1 MSALGFMTLGSDLK
15 DAACFATVDPQYAKH
30 GTPARMADGRV
41 MTDYRPRCY
50 QYPTLAAA
58 ELGDNGV
65 RQQMTDGALQ
75 LMSQARE
82 LNNRKVTS
90 QTCVDTM
97 LPDLYKRVCTW
108 KGCKTVPGNYQG
120 LGVGRVYIPELYRT
134 ASAPQALSDAT
145 IPRLPG
151 TFPRRP
157 PPVGSQCASD
167 DPERAFA
174 WKGDAAKYGSA
185 AASHPYSAPRS

>member
-1 MSALGFMTLGSDLK
+1 MNLGSDLTN
-15 DAACFATVDPQYAKH
+15 AACFATIDPQYAKH

-108 KGCKTVPGNYQG
+108 KGCRTVPGNYQG

>member
-1 MSALGFMTLGSDLK
+1 MTLGSDLK

>member
-1 MSALGFMTLGSDLK
+1 MSGLGFMNLGSDLK
-15 DAACFATVDPQYAKH
+15 NAACFATVDPQYAKH

-108 KGCKTVPGNYQG
+108 KGCRTVPGNYQG

>member
-1 MSALGFMTLGSDLK
+1 MSALGFMNLGSDLTN
-15 DAACFATVDPQYAKH
+15 AACFATIDPQYAKH

-58 ELGDNGV
+58 EVGDNGV

-108 KGCKTVPGNYQG
+108 KGCRTVPGNYQG